1 MPKAAMFNAGIE
13 TVDTGNA
20 FKDAFRTTRCLI
32 PVDGFLRMDDIPRR
46 RRQGSVAHSPARSPA
61 NISWYCGDHREDG
74 DLIIPRPF
82 A

>member
-1 MPKAAMFNAGIE
+1 MTGDDPNAIIV
-13 TVDTGNA
+13 VD
-20 FKDAFRTTRCLI
+20 DATEPATPEKLDEHWCEHPGCKRWGCF
-32 PVDGFLRMDDIPRR
+32 GFQR
-46 RRQGSVAHSPARSPA
+46 GY